1 MRKPE
6 SERFDARPYSREI
19 REQGVHIA
27 GATTLR
33 APPNLG
39 DIVAVEIT
47 FVILHGATP

>member
-6 SERFDARPYSREI
+6 SERFDARSYSQEI

-33 APPNLG
+33 TPPDPG

-47 FVILHGATP
+47 FVIWHGATP